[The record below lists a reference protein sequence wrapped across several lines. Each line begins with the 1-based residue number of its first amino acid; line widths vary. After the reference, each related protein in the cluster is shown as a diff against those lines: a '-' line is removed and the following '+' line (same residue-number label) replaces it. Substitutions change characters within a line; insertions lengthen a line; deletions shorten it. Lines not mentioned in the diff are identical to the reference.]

1 MVSVKN
7 LIVKDGNHFASRH
20 GFLRLSRVL
29 PTSQVF
35 TSGYV
40 NTETILHF
48 FIMWRHEMNMSAS
61 FSAWIALKPAFSQLS
76 SLIFKFISH
85 VSENCFLKLKK
96 KQAVKLTR

>member
-7 LIVKDGNHFASRH
+7 LIVKAGNHSALRRD
-20 GFLRLSRVL
+20 FLRLSRVF

-40 NTETILHF
+40 NTGTILHF
-48 FIMWRHEMNMSAS
+48 FIMWCHEMNMSAS
-61 FSAWIALKPAFSQLS
+61 FLVWIALKPAFSQLS
-76 SLIFKFISH
+76 TLIFKFISH